1 MKEQVRGLSV
11 LKYAGAF
18 VAFEIGS
25 GFATGQ
31 EILQFYTAYGFWSL
45 GAMAISTILFAWVAS
60 LMMKAGYAYRKRAET
75 RPYNVMCG
83 KYLGP
88 IYEWFVTVYLLAV
101 MAVMLSGA
109 GATINEYYG
118 VDHYIGSLGM
128 AVLVFAAFAM
138 GLSKLIDIVGLMGPA
153 IIGFSIFVAIRA
165 IIPEIGSFHA
175 SEVDISVLSDMKVSS
190 YWWVSGILYV
200 SYNVV
205 SSVAFLMAI
214 GKGSRSM
221 KEARMGGIVGGVLLM
236 ITVVF
241 MNFAL
246 MLNLDEIEGSVVPTL
261 RMAKEISPVVGA
273 IFVIVMI
280 CGIFSTAAP
289 MLWTVCSKLADQGSK
304 ASLVIAFLVC
314 ADALILGQ
322 LPFDQLV
329 GAVYPLTG
337 YLGIIMMIVMA
348 YRFGYRTSNR
358 L

>member
-1 MKEQVRGLSV
+1 MKEQVRWLSTA
-11 LKYAGAF
+11 KYAGAF

-31 EILQFYTAYGFWSL
+31 EILQFYTSYGLWSL
-45 GAMAISTILFAWVAS
+45 GAMAISTLLFAWVAG
-60 LMMKAGYAYRKRAET
+60 LMMKAGYAYRNLPEA
-75 RPYNVMCG
+75 RPYNVICG

-88 IYEWFVTVYLLAV
+88 AYEWFVTIYLLAV

-118 VDHYIGSLGM
+118 VSHSAGSLGM
-128 AVLVFAAFAM
+128 ALLVFIAFAM
-138 GLSKLIDIVGLMGPA
+138 GLSKLIDVVGLMGPA

-165 IIPEIGSFHA
+165 IIPEMASFSA
-175 SEVDISVLSDMKVSS
+175 SAVDVSMLSDIKVSP
-190 YWWVSGILYV
+190 YWWVSGVLYV
-200 SYNVV
+200 AYNII

-214 GKGSRSM
+214 GRDAKSM
-221 KEARMGGIVGGVLLM
+221 REARLGGIVGGILLM

-261 RMAKEISPVVGA
+261 RMAKEISPAVGA
-273 IFVIVMI
+273 IFVVVMI

-289 MLWTVCSKLADQGSK
+289 MLWTICSKLADQGSK
-304 ASLVIAFLVC
+304 ASLIIAFLVC

-329 GAVYPLTG
+329 GAVYPFTG
-337 YLGIIMMIVMA
+337 YLGIILMVCMA
-348 YRFGYRTSNR
+348 YRFHYRTSNR